1 VSHLHVVDGV
11 LPWWVVA
18 VSFALSALLL
28 ALLLPRR
35 DDAARV
41 LLLSR
46 VGVAAAAL
54 VVVMSLPLGPGI
66 HLSLAPLAGMM
77 LGPGGGFLAAFLA
90 NGCLSV
96 FGHGG
101 LTAAGVN
108 GLFLGAQA
116 VLGAVLFAGL
126 RRPFGARAGAVAAT
140 FLTLAL
146 AAAAAIA
153 ALRELPLEAGEHGH
167 DHDHEGEWGVW
178 IVGGLALVAAL
189 VETWITASVI
199 AFLARVRTDLVR
211 GGGAPA

>member
-1 VSHLHVVDGV
+1 VSHLHVVDGI
-11 LPWWVVA
+11 LPWWIVA
-18 VSFALSALLL
+18 ISLALSALLL
-28 ALLLPRR
+28 AILLPRR
-35 DDAARV
+35 GDAARV

-90 NGCLSV
+90 NGCLSI

-116 VLGAVLFAGL
+116 VLGAALFAVL
-126 RRPFGARAGAVAAT
+126 RRPLGPRAGAVAAT

-146 AAAAAIA
+146 AATAAIA
-153 ALRELPLEAGEHGH
+153 ALRELPLEAGGH
-167 DHDHEGEWGVW
+167 DHGHEGEWGAW
-178 IVGGLALVAAL
+178 IVGTLALAAAL
-189 VETWITASVI
+189 VEAWLTASVI

-211 GGGAPA
+211 GGGATA